1 MGLGNHKR
9 KMSISLSITLIFPH
23 TVANLVQA
31 RSRERQVDNSL
42 WHASRYSQSP
52 CPERCEGFHVKC
64 PRDRQRY
71 TLNFLSVYFTGLNVF
86 FSVIWRPGEVL
97 DFVHFC
103 QKCVLTFTYVF
114 IPCRRLVLQASP
126 SLNCIFAGHTGAL
139 NNVWFDTVI
148 FLLNLF
154 DHILRY
160 SSLMPRFIA
169 SHAQRFKAN
178 PRNCSCLM
186 QIHMGSFFFCL
197 SECIGMNH
205 LRSSRLLIEFLS
217 SH

>member
-1 MGLGNHKR
+1 MHPV
-9 KMSISLSITLIFPH
+9 TLNPR
-23 TVANLVQA
+23 VQI
-31 RSRERQVDNSL
+31 
-42 WHASRYSQSP
+42 
-52 CPERCEGFHVKC
+52 RCEGFHVKC

-114 IPCRRLVLQASP
+114 IPCRRLELQASP

-154 DHILRY
+154 DHILRF

-178 PRNCSCLM
+178 PRNCSCIM